1 MSINRKI
8 YIFLVFFIFIGLSC
22 DEAIELPS
30 PDTTPP
36 IASFIYP
43 LDGDVVA
50 GNYSIKV
57 RAVDNEGVYKV
68 DFYLNQNLV
77 GTDSFPDGDIFKYEW
92 NTLEIDSS
100 TNQLLFAEDAFHYLS
115 FVAGDI
121 NDNEF
126 ASYAIRAF
134 IDNEDNENTEKQETV
149 MQNINQGQ
157 INASQSENKK
167 LWGWGHNINNQNK

>member
-1 MSINRKI
+1 MDIHRKI
-8 YIFLVFFIFIGLSC
+8 YIFLVFFIFIGFSC

-36 IASFIYP
+36 IASFLYP
-43 LDGDVVA
+43 LDGDVVE

-134 IDNEDNENTEKQETV
+134 IDNEDNEPPN
-149 MQNINQGQ
+149 
-157 INASQSENKK
+157 
-167 LWGWGHNINNQNK
+167 